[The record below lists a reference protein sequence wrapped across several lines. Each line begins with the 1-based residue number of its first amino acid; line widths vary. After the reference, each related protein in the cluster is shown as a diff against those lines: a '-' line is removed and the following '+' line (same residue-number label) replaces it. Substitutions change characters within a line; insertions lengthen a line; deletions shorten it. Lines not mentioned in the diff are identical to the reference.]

1 MKGIKLPDFSAAAQ
15 SYIQSLDIN
24 QIIHRAIQV
33 PGVKIDRAA
42 FLRKELIKYYSEDTV
57 AEAIRYNPARAGIP
71 RSAIDTLAKN
81 AIDYET
87 NKVTALSALASLPG
101 GIAAIGSVS
110 ADMVSYYAHI
120 LRIVQKLSY
129 LYGFPEF
136 QLKEDSIDEETLN
149 YILVFVGIMFGVQG
163 ASETANKI
171 AAKVA
176 DNVARKL
183 PQKALNKSVIN
194 PIFGKVLS
202 KIGAKTSKQTV
213 ADLFASAVPLVG
225 AAFSGGL
232 TYVTFMPR
240 CYKLRNTLRKYRLC
254 DTEFYAKE
262 NRLEPEPKKKT
273 PEMS

>member
-1 MKGIKLPDFSAAAQ
+1 MKKIKLPDFTGAMQ

-24 QIIHRAIQV
+24 QILHHALQV
-33 PGVKIDRAA
+33 PGVKINRAS
-42 FLRKELIKYYSEDTV
+42 FLHKELIKYYSEDTV

-71 RSAIDTLAKN
+71 RSAIDKLAN
-81 AIDYET
+81 DAIGYET

-101 GIAAIGSVS
+101 GIAALGSVS

-120 LRIVQKLSY
+120 LRIVQKLAY

-136 QLKEDSIDEETLN
+136 QLMEDSIDEETLN
-149 YILVFVGIMFGVQG
+149 YILVFVGIMFGVHG
-163 ASETANKI
+163 AFETANKI

-176 DNVARKL
+176 DNLARKL

-194 PIFGKVLS
+194 PLFGKILS
-202 KIGAKTSKQTV
+202 KIGSKASKQSFT
-213 ADLFASAVPLVG
+213 DLFASAVPILG

-240 CYKLRNTLRKYRLC
+240 CYKLRNTLRRYRLC
-254 DTEFYAKE
+254 DPDFYTKESAAK
-262 NRLEPEPKKKT
+262 PQAKKI
-273 PEMS
+273 

>member
-1 MKGIKLPDFSAAAQ
+1 MFIMFKLPDFSTAAQ
-15 SYIQSLDIN
+15 SYIQSLDFN
-24 QIIHRAIQV
+24 QVIRKAMKV

-42 FLRKELIKYYSEDTV
+42 FLRKELIKYYGEDIV
-57 AEAIRYNPARAGIP
+57 ADAIRYNPARAGIP
-71 RSAIDTLAKN
+71 RNAIDTISKSP
-81 AIDYET
+81 IEYET
-87 NKVTALSALASLPG
+87 NKVTALSAIASLPG
-101 GIAAIGSVS
+101 GVAAFGSVS

-120 LRIVQKLSY
+120 LRIVQKLAY
-129 LYGFPEF
+129 LYGFPDF
-136 QLKEDSIDEETLN
+136 QLNEDSIDEETLN

-194 PIFGKVLS
+194 PLFGKLLS
-202 KIGAKTSKQTV
+202 KIGAKASKQTV
-213 ADLFASAVPLVG
+213 ADLFASAVPVMS

-254 DTEFYAKE
+254 DPEFYAKE
-262 NRLEPEPKKKT
+262 NQVNPEPKKKT
-273 PEMS
+273 PGA

>member
-1 MKGIKLPDFSAAAQ
+1 MKMFKLPDLSAAAR
-15 SYIQSLDIN
+15 SYIESLDIT

-42 FLRKELIKYYSEDTV
+42 FLHKELIKYYSEDKV
-57 AEAIRYNPARAGIP
+57 AEAVRYNPARAGIP
-71 RSAIDTLAKN
+71 RSAVDALART
-81 AIDYET
+81 AIEYET

-101 GIAAIGSVS
+101 GIAAVGSVS

-120 LRIVQKLSY
+120 LRIVQKLAY

-136 QLKEDSIDEETLN
+136 RSGKDSIDEETLN
-149 YILVFVGIMFGVQG
+149 YILIFVGIMFGVHG

-176 DNVARKL
+176 DNISRKL

-194 PIFGKVLS
+194 PLFGKILS
-202 KIGAKTSKQTV
+202 GIGSKASKQGI
-213 ADLFASAVPLVG
+213 ADLFASAVPLAG

-240 CYKLRNTLRKYRLC
+240 CYKLRNTLRQYRLC
-254 DTEFYAKE
+254 DPEFYAEK
-262 NRLEPEPKKKT
+262 
-273 PEMS
+273 